1 MNFKLNNPDDE
12 DYFTDYD
19 DQPQPDSTEIGIT
32 DNISWLIR
40 KNKQLDILKELSVRE
55 LKQFLNR

>member
-32 DNISWLIR
+32 DNIS
-40 KNKQLDILKELSVRE
+40 
-55 LKQFLNR
+55 